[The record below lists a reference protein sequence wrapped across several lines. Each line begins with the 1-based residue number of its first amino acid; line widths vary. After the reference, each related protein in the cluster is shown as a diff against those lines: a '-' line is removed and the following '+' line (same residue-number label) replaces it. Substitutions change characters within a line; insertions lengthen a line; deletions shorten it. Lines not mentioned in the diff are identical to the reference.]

1 MVAVEI
7 YELIVKIDGFPVIN
21 KLNLLI
27 NEGDSIDI
35 SCENFPLTLLRI
47 LCGFE
52 LPDIGEI
59 WFYNLPP
66 RQAFLRSLI
75 SLPMLSGSN
84 LSQCCLQ
91 PQIICVTKKE
101 EIVNIKVSI
110 DRIFQ

>member
-1 MVAVEI
+1 MRMVAVEI

-66 RQAFLRSLI
+66 RQ
-75 SLPMLSGSN
+75 LSSEVSFPCQCYPAQTYLSAVFN
-84 LSQCCLQ
+84 L
-91 PQIICVTKKE
+91 K
-101 EIVNIKVSI
+101 
-110 DRIFQ
+110 